1 MTHTDNAAEVGT
13 HVFEKARL
21 GVAPFRFIGCEE
33 KRGPIRLADGTE
45 IGADGQPMGTC
56 DYCGQGIAICCS
68 ILSADGRKFVVGS
81 DCVARTGDA
90 GIIKGYKNS
99 PDVRAMKRAK
109 ATLLASRKAAEINAL
124 MIEKKEALSAIII
137 PTWDGKSTESQYD
150 YLTRVLPRCG
160 AAGKARYLRHIK
172 KLIAAA

>member
-1 MTHTDNAAEVGT
+1 MQTDNAEQVGM

-33 KRGPIRLADGTE
+33 KRGPIRLANGTE
-45 IGADGQPMGTC
+45 IGYAGQPMGTC

-90 GIIKGYKNS
+90 GIIRAYKNS
-99 PDVRAMKRAK
+99 PDLRAMKRAK
-109 ATLLASRKAAEINAL
+109 SAALTARKNAEIELLMVEKKNVLLAV
-124 MIEKKEALSAIII
+124 MI
-137 PTWDGKSTESQYD
+137 PTWDGKSREPAYD
-150 YLTRVLPRCG
+150 YLVRVLPRCG
-160 AAGKARYLRHIK
+160 AAGKARYLKFIK
-172 KLIAAA
+172 KLITA